1 MGKYRITSPDGQTYE
16 INAPDGATQ
25 DEIMA
30 YAQKNFKMAALPK
43 TEQKVEA
50 PSKPFGEALTEGIKD
65 IPRQLG
71 LTARYGLEGVGGTAN
86 FIASPARA
94 AMNAVGMNIPEMNPK
109 GWADSMGL
117 PEPKNATERIVGDA
131 SRLVAG
137 SAVPIGAASG
147 LAKNSTGL
155 TKAVATQMA
164 ANPASQLVSAAGA
177 GGAGGYTRETGGD
190 ASAQFLASLAGGML
204 APAAMRSG
212 ESLLNRAMNLRPQA
226 IQHQNIDIKLQ
237 QVFNDSGMKFG
248 DLPSNVRNSI
258 RNDVAEAMK
267 TNGDLS
273 SDAIRR
279 LADYR
284 LVGATPSRAGI
295 TLDPAIVT
303 QQKNLA
309 KLGANS
315 NDKAAQ
321 QLAMLENQ
329 NNAKLIDNL
338 NNLGAVKG
346 LENEA
351 AGNMLATN
359 LANVAEA
366 NKAKIGQL
374 YSAARDSS
382 GRSAPLDP
390 SHFTQKLGDTLNQ
403 ANLEAFLP
411 AEIRSMVNNFA
422 TGKTPLNINTAEQF
436 KTIVGNSQRSA
447 ENGNIRTALGLVR
460 QTLDETPLLGQVPR
474 AGGNQVALQGQV
486 QPQLGQEAIDAFNKA
501 RAANRSFMGQ
511 VEQTPALKAAMDGVS
526 DKGFFEKF
534 ILRGDSKQLQSTLKV
549 LGDNQNAVQSIRDNV
564 IAHLKEKAVS
574 GAADEVGK
582 FSQSRYNAALKM
594 LGSNK
599 LEMLFSPEEIAQ
611 LKAVGRVAS
620 YEQFQPAGAAV
631 NNSNTA
637 AGIGGLMER
646 IGSSPL
652 LSKIPLGKML
662 AEPLQNISIGIN
674 SGKALNVP
682 SVLTQPQAVQNTA
695 RYGLPPAAMLGLLSQ
710 YQQ

>member
-1 MGKYRITSPDGQTYE
+1 MGNKYRITAPDGQTYE
-16 INAPDGATQ
+16 VTAPDGATQ
-25 DEIMA
+25 DEVMA
-30 YAQKNFKMAALPK
+30 YAQKNFIMAAQPK
-43 TEQKVEA
+43 AEA
-50 PSKPFGEALTEGIKD
+50 PSKPFGQALSDNIKD

-71 LTARYGLEGVGGTAN
+71 LTARYGIEGVGSTAN
-86 FIASPARA
+86 FVASPARA
-94 AMNAVGMNIPEMNPK
+94 ALNAVGMNIPEMNPK
-109 GWADSMGL
+109 SWADSMGL
-117 PEPKNATERIVGDA
+117 PEPKNSTERIVGDA

-137 SAVPIGAASG
+137 AVAPIAGAAG
-147 LAKNSTGL
+147 LAKNSSGL
-155 TKAVATQMA
+155 TQVVAGQMA
-164 ANPASQLVSAAGA
+164 ANPMAQLVSAAGA

-212 ESLLNRAMNLRPQA
+212 ENLLNRAMNLRPQT
-226 IQHQNIDIKLQ
+226 IQPQNIDIKLQ

-248 DLPSNVRNSI
+248 DLPNHVRNSI

-267 TNGDLS
+267 TGGDLS
-273 SDAIRR
+273 TDAIRR

-284 LVGATPSRAGI
+284 LVGATPSKAGL

-315 NDKAAQ
+315 SDKAAQ

-351 AGNMLATN
+351 AGNMLSTH
-359 LANVAEA
+359 LADVAAA
-366 NKAKIGQL
+366 NKTKISEL

-382 GRSAPLDP
+382 GRAAPLDP

-411 AEIRSMVNNFA
+411 AEIRGMVNNFA

-436 KTIVGNSQRSA
+436 KTIVGNAQRASQD
-447 ENGNIRTALGLVR
+447 GNVRTALGLVR
-460 QTLDETPLLGQVPR
+460 QSLDETPLLGQMPR
-474 AGGNQVALQGQV
+474 AGGNQVALPGQS

-501 RAANRSFMGQ
+501 RSANRSFMGQ
-511 VEQTPALKAAMDGVS
+511 VEETPALKAAMDGVS

-534 ILRGDSKQLQSTLKV
+534 VLRGDSKQLQNTLKV

-599 LEMLFSPEEIAQ
+599 LNMLFSPEEIAQ

-662 AEPLQNISIGIN
+662 AEPVQNISIGIN

-682 SVLTQPQAVQNTA
+682 SILTQPQALPNPN
-695 RYGLPPAAMLGLLSQ
+695 RYALPPAAMLGLLAQ

>member
-390 SHFTQKLGDTLNQ
+390 SYFTQTLGNRLKE
-403 ANLEAFLP
+403 ANLEGFLHP
-411 AEIRSMVNNFA
+411 KIRSMVNKFA
-422 TGKTPLNINTAEQF
+422 TSETPLDVNTAEQF
-436 KTIVGNSQRSA
+436 KTIVGEVQREMVKADKGSYA
-447 ENGNIRTALGLVR
+447 RALGLVR
-460 QTLDETPLLGQVPR
+460 QSLDETPLLGQ
-474 AGGNQVALQGQV
+474 AQS
-486 QPQLGQEAIDAFNKA
+486 QLGKESIDAFNKA
-501 RAANRSFMGQ
+501 RSANRSFMGQ

-534 ILRGDSKQLQSTLKV
+534 ILRGDSKQLQSTLNV
-549 LGDNQNAVQSIRDNV
+549 LGDNPQAVQSIRDNV
-564 IAHLKEKAVS
+564 LAHLKEKAVN
-574 GAADEVGK
+574 GASDEVGK
-582 FSQSRYNAALKM
+582 FSQSSYNKALM
-594 LGSNK
+594 NLGSNK
-599 LEMLFSPEEIAQ
+599 LKLLFSPEEISQ
-611 LKAVGRVAS
+611 LKAIGRVAS
-620 YEQFQPAGAAV
+620 YEQFQPVGAAV

-637 AGIGGLMER
+637 AGVGGLLER
-646 IGSSPL
+646 VGNSPL
-652 LSKIPLGKML
+652 LSKLPLGRVL

>member
-1 MGKYRITSPDGQTYE
+1 MGKYQITAPDGQTYE
-16 INAPDGATQ
+16 VSAPDGATQ
-25 DEIMA
+25 EEVLA
-30 YAQKNFKMAALPK
+30 YAQKNFKMAAQPK
-43 TEQKVEA
+43 AEA
-50 PSKPFGEALTEGIKD
+50 PSKPFGQALSDNIKD

-71 LTARYGLEGVGGTAN
+71 LTARYGIEGVGSTAN
-86 FIASPARA
+86 FVASPARA
-94 AMNAVGMNIPEMNPK
+94 ALNAVGMNIPEMNPK
-109 GWADSMGL
+109 SWADSMGL
-117 PEPKNATERIVGDA
+117 PEPKNSTERIVGDA

-137 SAVPIGAASG
+137 AVAPIAGAAG
-147 LAKNSTGL
+147 LAKNSSGL
-155 TKAVATQMA
+155 TQAVAGQMA
-164 ANPASQLVSAAGA
+164 ANPMAQLVSAAGA

-212 ESLLNRAMNLRPQA
+212 ENLLNRAMNLRPQT
-226 IQHQNIDIKLQ
+226 IQPQNIDIKLQ
-237 QVFNDSGMKFG
+237 QVFNDSSMKFG
-248 DLPSNVRNSI
+248 DLPSHVRNSI

-267 TNGDLS
+267 TGGDLS
-273 SDAIRR
+273 TDAIRR

-284 LVGATPSRAGI
+284 LVGATPSKAGL

-315 NDKAAQ
+315 SDKAAQ

-351 AGNMLATN
+351 AGNMLSTHLADVAAT
-359 LANVAEA
+359 
-366 NKAKIGQL
+366 NKAKIGDL
-374 YSAARDSS
+374 YKAAKDSS
-382 GRSAPLDP
+382 GRSAALEPWTFTKNLDD
-390 SHFTQKLGDTLNQ
+390 KLTYDQ
-403 ANLEAFLP
+403 RNLFLP
-411 AEIRSMVNNFA
+411 EGIRKMVNDIS
-422 TGKTPLNINTAEQF
+422 TGKAPLT
-436 KTIVGNSQRSA
+436 VDSA
-447 ENGNIRTALGLVR
+447 EMLKTFVARAQRQAKASSDGNAEYALGLVR
-460 QTLDETPLLGQVPR
+460 QSLDETPLLGQMPR
-474 AGGNQVALQGQV
+474 AGGNQVALQGQS

-501 RAANRSFMGQ
+501 RSANRSFMGQ
-511 VEQTPALKAAMDGVS
+511 VEETPALKAAMDGVS

-534 ILRGDSKQLQSTLKV
+534 VLRGDSKQLQNTLKV

-599 LEMLFSPEEIAQ
+599 LNMLFSPEEIAQ

-662 AEPLQNISIGIN
+662 AEPVQNISIGIN

-682 SVLTQPQAVQNTA
+682 SILTQPQALPNPN
-695 RYGLPPAAMLGLLSQ
+695 RYALPPAAMLGLLAQ